1 LKPIQVLLAQ
11 SDDVAVQGLAV
22 GDTVVL
28 DGKQNLRPGTPL
40 IERTRDKANASDAPA
55 KVAP

>member
-1 LKPIQVLLAQ
+1 
-11 SDDVAVQGLAV
+11 VQGLAV

-40 IERTRDKANASDAPA
+40 IERMRDKANASDAPA